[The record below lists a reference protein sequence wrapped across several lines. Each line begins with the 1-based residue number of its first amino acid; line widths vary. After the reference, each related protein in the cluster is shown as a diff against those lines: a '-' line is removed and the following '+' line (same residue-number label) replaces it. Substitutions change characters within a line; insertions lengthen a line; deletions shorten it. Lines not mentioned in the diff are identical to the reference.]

1 MKTDVIGAYYV
12 RHGYTKESMRWNLT
26 RIWALPQHF
35 CKNLQSHFLLSW
47 SGEYF
52 KKVLDDG
59 QIFKDE
65 TRFNVIYHNCTPEQ
79 CFKAKSVWL
88 SFRKALDDFDL
99 PAYVLVQPNN
109 LK

>member
-12 RHGYTKESMRWNLT
+12 RHGVSKQKIRYVLKETWVVPTFL
-26 RIWALPQHF
+26 QHLL
-35 CKNLQSHFLLSW
+35 KNHFLLNW

-88 SFRKALDDFDL
+88 SFRKAVDDFDL